1 MRCLPALHNPNPIS
15 VPTTDGK
22 GMEHAPCGQWN
33 SPGPF
38 PSPGR
43 SSLGCN
49 SLRLIHH
56 RLQSNVCLTTT
67 TSRTLSKWGW
77 HDEAAPSS
85 PHQSHLHLDGA
96 AANGSDCLPHKVYIH
111 LRGIFLQLG
120 QHLPW
125 GQGGEHLVAGR
136 DTNPLLSPMQHPKS
150 QLVAKLWPDQE
161 FNLAV
166 TALVVLKHRTGKEE
180 ALSGTAKPP
189 LPTQTPTC
197 AMLAWEARRIMMSN
211 FSSLT

>member
-22 GMEHAPCGQWN
+22 RMEHAPSGQWN

-125 GQGGEHLVAGR
+125 GQVVSTWWLGE
-136 DTNPLLSPMQHPKS
+136 
-150 QLVAKLWPDQE
+150 
-161 FNLAV
+161 
-166 TALVVLKHRTGKEE
+166 
-180 ALSGTAKPP
+180 
-189 LPTQTPTC
+189 TPTHC
-197 AMLAWEARRIMMSN
+197 LAQCNTPNPSWLPNCGQIKN
-211 FSSLT
+211 LTWQPQLWWY